1 MNTVADTIAA
11 IATPPGRGGVGI
23 VRISG
28 PKALAIAQKIT
39 RIDPVPRQAHFA
51 KFYDHNDSIL
61 DEGVVIF
68 FLGPHS
74 FTGEDVVELQGHG
87 SPVVL
92 DLILSVILHY
102 GARLARPGE
111 FSERA
116 FLNDKIDLV
125 QAEAIADLI
134 DAASVTAARS
144 ALKSLQGDF
153 SKLIQGLVAKL
164 IYLRTFIEASL
175 DFPEEDVEFVK
186 NAQVIEQLVQILAQL
201 ERVIEGAKQGVI
213 LQEGLTALIL
223 GKPNAGK
230 SSLLNAL
237 AQNEVAIVTEHPGT
251 TRDLIKENISVRG
264 VPLRLIDTAGL
275 RDHAEV
281 IEAEGI
287 KRALA
292 MLQQADL
299 VLWVIDVLDVENID
313 EQYIEVELR
322 KNFFGLEN
330 LVQALPFIIII
341 NKIDLVKTRAHFS
354 QIKLH
359 FNSEEKVVSLVQ
371 LSAKYAEGL
380 AYLEDAILKNVGM
393 DNGCEHPFI
402 ARRRHLEALQQA
414 MAFLRKGLVHYQEQ
428 HALELLAEDCR
439 LAQAALSAVTG
450 EFRSDDL
457 LGSIFSTFCIG
468 K

>member
-1 MNTVADTIAA
+1 MNIVVDTIAA

-23 VRISG
+23 VRLSG
-28 PKALAIAQKIT
+28 PKALVIAQQIT
-39 RIDPVPRQAHFA
+39 RIELLPRQAHFV
-51 KFYDHNDSIL
+51 KFYDQHDSVL
-61 DEGVVIF
+61 DEGIAIF
-68 FLGPHS
+68 FAGPHS
-74 FTGEDVVELQGHG
+74 FTGEDVVEFQGHG
-87 SPVVL
+87 SPIVL
-92 DLILSVILHY
+92 DLLLSAILHH
-102 GARLARPGE
+102 GVRLARPGE

-134 DAASVTAARS
+134 DAESVTAARS
-144 ALKSLQGDF
+144 ALRSLQGDF
-153 SKLIQGLVAKL
+153 SKLIHELVAKL
-164 IYLRTFIEASL
+164 VYLRTFIEATL
-175 DFPEEDVEFVK
+175 DFPEEDVEFVE
-186 NAQVIEQLVQILAQL
+186 NAKVIEQLMQILSQL
-201 ERVIEGAKQGVI
+201 ERVIEGAQNGVI
-213 LQEGLTALIL
+213 LKEGLTVLIL

-237 AQNEVAIVTEHPGT
+237 AQNDVAIVTEHPGT

-264 VPLRLIDTAGL
+264 VPLHIIDTAGL
-275 RDHAEV
+275 RDHADV

-292 MLQQADL
+292 MLQKTDL
-299 VLWVIDVLDVENID
+299 VLWVLDVLDVENID
-313 EQYIEVELR
+313 GEYIQAEL
-322 KNFFGLEN
+322 KKFFVGFEN
-330 LVQALPFIIII
+330 VVQALPFIIIV
-341 NKIDLVKTRAHFS
+341 NKIDLVKTQAHFS
-354 QIKLH
+354 WIKLH
-359 FNSEEKVVSLVQ
+359 FNSEEKMVSLVQ

-393 DNGCEHPFI
+393 NHGCEHQFI
-402 ARRRHLEALQQA
+402 ARHRHLEALQQA
-414 MAFLRKGLVHYQEQ
+414 QVFLQKGLGHYQVQ

-439 LAQAALSAVTG
+439 LAQVSLGAITG

>member
-1 MNTVADTIAA
+1 MNIMIDTIAA

-28 PKALAIAQKIT
+28 PKAFLIAQRIT
-39 RIDPVPRQAHFA
+39 HIELLPRQAHFA
-51 KFYDHNDSIL
+51 KFYDQNNLLL
-61 DEGVVIF
+61 DEGVAIF
-68 FLGPHS
+68 FAGPHS

-87 SPVVL
+87 SPIVL
-92 DLILSVILHY
+92 DLILAAILQQ

-116 FLNDKIDLV
+116 FLNDKIDLL

-134 DAASVTAARS
+134 DAASIGAARS
-144 ALKSLQGDF
+144 ALRSLQGDF
-153 SKLIQGLVAKL
+153 SKLIHALVVQL
-164 IYLRTFIEASL
+164 IYLRTFIEATL
-175 DFPEEDVEFVK
+175 DFPEEDVEFVE
-186 NAQVIEQLVQILAQL
+186 NAKVIEQLMQILSQL
-201 ERVIEGAKQGVI
+201 ERVIESAKQGVI
-213 LQEGLTALIL
+213 LKEGLTLLIL

-237 AQNEVAIVTEHPGT
+237 AQNDVAIVSEHPGT
-251 TRDLIKENISVRG
+251 TRDLIKESISVKG
-264 VPLRLIDTAGL
+264 VPVHIVDTAGL
-275 RDHAEV
+275 RDHADV
-281 IEAEGI
+281 IEAEGM

-292 MLQQADL
+292 MLQKTDL
-299 VLWVIDVLDVENID
+299 VLWVIDALDVKNID
-313 EQYIEVELR
+313 DKYIAAEL
-322 KNFFGLEN
+322 KKFFQGMESV
-330 LVQALPFIIII
+330 VQALPFIIVV
-341 NKIDLVKTRAHFS
+341 NKIDLVKTQAHFS
-354 QIKLH
+354 QVKLH

-380 AYLEDAILKNVGM
+380 AYLEDAILKNVSMGN
-393 DNGCEHPFI
+393 DCEHSFI

-414 MAFLRKGLVHYQEQ
+414 FGFLQKGLMHYQVQ

-439 LAQAALSAVTG
+439 LAQVSLGAITG

>member
-1 MNTVADTIAA
+1 MIDTIVA
-11 IATPPGRGGVGI
+11 ISTPPGRGGVGI

-28 PKALAIAQKIT
+28 PKALAIAKQVT
-39 RIDPVPRQAHFA
+39 RIELLPRQAHFA
-51 KFYDHNDSIL
+51 KFYDQDGLIL
-61 DEGVVIF
+61 DEGVAIF
-68 FLGPHS
+68 FVGPYS

-92 DLILSVILHY
+92 DLVLAVSLQY
-102 GARLARPGE
+102 GARLALPGE

-134 DAASVTAARS
+134 DAASIDAARS
-144 ALKSLQGDF
+144 ALRSLQGDF
-153 SKLIQGLVAKL
+153 SKLIHALVTKL
-164 IYLRTFIEASL
+164 IYLRTFIEATL
-175 DFPEEDVEFVK
+175 DFPEEDVEFVE
-186 NAQVIEQLVQILAQL
+186 NAKVIEQLMQILSQL
-201 ERVIEGAKQGVI
+201 EHVIEGAKHGVI
-213 LQEGLTALIL
+213 LKEGVTVLIL

-237 AQNEVAIVTEHPGT
+237 AQSDIAIVSEHPGT

-264 VPLRLIDTAGL
+264 VPLHVVDTAGL
-275 RDHAEV
+275 RDHADV

-292 MLQQADL
+292 MVQKADL
-299 VLWVIDVLDVENID
+299 VLWVIDAFDVANID
-313 EQYIEVELR
+313 GQYIEAELK
-322 KNFFGLEN
+322 KNFYGMEN
-330 LVQALPFIIII
+330 VVQALPFIIII
-341 NKIDLVKTRAHFS
+341 NKIDLVKTQAHFS

-380 AYLEDAILKNVGM
+380 AYLEDAILKNMGM
-393 DNGCEHPFI
+393 DRGCEHQFI

-414 MAFLRKGLVHYQEQ
+414 LVFLQRGLAHYRSQY
-428 HALELLAEDCR
+428 ALELLAEDCR
-439 LAQAALSAVTG
+439 LAQVSLSAITG